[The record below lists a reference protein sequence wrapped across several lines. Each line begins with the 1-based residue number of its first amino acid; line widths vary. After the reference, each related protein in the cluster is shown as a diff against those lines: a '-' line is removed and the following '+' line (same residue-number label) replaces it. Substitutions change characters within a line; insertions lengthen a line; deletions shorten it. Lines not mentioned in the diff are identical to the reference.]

1 MTKIVGRNGL
11 LALVLALLLF
21 TSQGVAQDKPLK
33 KIYWGVST
41 LSPTLWIPWI
51 AKEAKLF
58 EKNGLDVEAVLLN
71 GSGRTSQAMLSGSL
85 FAASVA
91 LPQVMLADLT
101 GADLV
106 NVAHGI
112 GVQASRLMVRPEI
125 RKVEDLKGKRIGI
138 SSLGSAGDLL
148 FGYVLRKYGID
159 TTRDIIWLAVGNT
172 AERLQ
177 ALITGTVDA
186 ADMTYP
192 ADVEAE
198 RKGFRYFLE
207 VFDPN
212 GPTGIP
218 SEKLGEF
225 INDNI
230 IRALAGVPEAGRP
243 LFLKIVYHGPRAM
256 EELAQYDPNLVVGIL
271 GGSAGTTYDAFKLIH
286 EAQKYGARVALFGRK
301 INNAEHQLAFI
312 EMLRLITEG
321 KISPEEAVRA
331 YHGVLQGKNIKP
343 KLSLEKDLELTDQSM
358 SYDGGAAARSRMVV
372 RHKPVYDSVP
382 RSANHGPANKSG
394 GSSDA
399 AWPTHS
405 NGAPDFETMNAAQR
419 QAYHQA
425 RLTKKF
431 R

>member
-1 MTKIVGRNGL
+1 MKIVKGYKLLTYVVAL
-11 LALVLALLLF
+11 LAF
-21 TSQGVAQDKPLK
+21 TAQSAAQDKPLK

-58 EKNGLDVEAVLLN
+58 DKNGLDVEAVLLN

-112 GVQASRLMVRPEI
+112 GVQGSRLMVRPEI

-159 TTRDIIWLAVGNT
+159 TTRDVIWLAVGNT

-177 ALITGTVDA
+177 ALTSGAVDA

-198 RKGFRYFLE
+198 RKGFR
-207 VFDPN
+207 
-212 GPTGIP
+212 
-218 SEKLGEF
+218 
-225 INDNI
+225 
-230 IRALAGVPEAGRP
+230 AL
-243 LFLKIVYHGPRAM
+243 
-256 EELAQYDPNLVVGIL
+256 LA
-271 GGSAGTTYDAFKLIH
+271 
-286 EAQKYGARVALFGRK
+286 
-301 INNAEHQLAFI
+301 
-312 EMLRLITEG
+312 
-321 KISPEEAVRA
+321 
-331 YHGVLQGKNIKP
+331 
-343 KLSLEKDLELTDQSM
+343 
-358 SYDGGAAARSRMVV
+358 
-372 RHKPVYDSVP
+372 
-382 RSANHGPANKSG
+382 
-394 GSSDA
+394 
-399 AWPTHS
+399 
-405 NGAPDFETMNAAQR
+405 AP
-419 QAYHQA
+419 
-425 RLTKKF
+425 
-431 R
+431 

>member
-1 MTKIVGRNGL
+1 MKIAKRCGL
-11 LALVLALLLF
+11 LTFVVALLTF
-21 TSQGVAQDKPLK
+21 TGQGAAQDKPLK

-112 GVQASRLMVRPEI
+112 GVQGSRLMVRPEI

-159 TTRDIIWLAVGNT
+159 TTREVTWLAVGNT

-177 ALITGTVDA
+177 ALMNGAVDA

-198 RKGFRYFLE
+198 RKGFR
-207 VFDPN
+207 
-212 GPTGIP
+212 
-218 SEKLGEF
+218 
-225 INDNI
+225 
-230 IRALAGVPEAGRP
+230 ALLDAKKE
-243 LFLKIVYHGPRAM
+243 IVYPTASVVTRRRTIKEDRDTVMRFVRSFVEGIAYFKQNKEFSKKVLTKYMRTTDPEYLEGSYNIFREDFISVPYPITKGLDAVYEIAAFRRPEIRKHKP
-256 EELAQYDPNLVVGIL
+256 EEFVDTSFVAELDKSGFIK
-271 GGSAGTTYDAFKLIH
+271 KL
-286 EAQKYGARVALFGRK
+286 Y
-301 INNAEHQLAFI
+301 
-312 EMLRLITEG
+312 EG
-321 KISPEEAVRA
+321 K
-331 YHGVLQGKNIKP
+331 
-343 KLSLEKDLELTDQSM
+343 
-358 SYDGGAAARSRMVV
+358 
-372 RHKPVYDSVP
+372 
-382 RSANHGPANKSG
+382 
-394 GSSDA
+394 
-399 AWPTHS
+399 
-405 NGAPDFETMNAAQR
+405 
-419 QAYHQA
+419 
-425 RLTKKF
+425 
-431 R
+431 